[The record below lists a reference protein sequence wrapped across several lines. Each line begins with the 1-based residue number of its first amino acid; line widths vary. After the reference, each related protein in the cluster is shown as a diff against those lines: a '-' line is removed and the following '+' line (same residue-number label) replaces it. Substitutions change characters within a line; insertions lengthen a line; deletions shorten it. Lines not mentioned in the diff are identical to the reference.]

1 MVINW
6 LLWKKCTFLDST
18 NNEVHKFLIS
28 QFSEIVNNYN
38 NDGLEYDYIR
48 YESSNIL
55 SYPST
60 ITDYGYT
67 ENSINMF
74 KDKYGYSS
82 SEDIKTIL
90 EDKKARTRWVEF
102 KKQRITD
109 LLSKS
114 KEELKMIRP
123 NLILTAAVFP
133 EPNHIDSKDG

>member
-1 MVINW
+1 
-6 LLWKKCTFLDST
+6 
-18 NNEVHKFLIS
+18 
-28 QFSEIVNNYN
+28 
-38 NDGLEYDYIR
+38 
-48 YESSNIL
+48 
-55 SYPST
+55 
-60 ITDYGYT
+60 
-67 ENSINMF
+67 MF
-74 KDKYGYSS
+74 RDKYGYSS

-133 EPNHIDSKDG
+133 EPNHIDSIMQDWPRW